1 MTTRAGSRLS
11 ASPMLMVIAA
21 EGVRLAREHLNNLR
35 EAPTPTASMTPRR
48 PASSASHDLLREPA
62 ADGRRV
68 RRPDPNPVHRRPARR
83 GVIEAV
89 GVGAS
94 RRLLR

>member
-35 EAPTPTASMTPRR
+35 EAPTPTASMTPRW
-48 PASSASHDLLREPA
+48 PASSARGKSRETILTSCRPRNHARGPA
-62 ADGRRV
+62 
-68 RRPDPNPVHRRPARR
+68 PAELGSTPAWRQD
-83 GVIEAV
+83 
-89 GVGAS
+89 
-94 RRLLR
+94 